1 MNSERIRG
9 KKKKRDRIVKSI
21 DIFKKR
27 GDTRTLQAKMGTIK
41 DRKVKDLTEADEIK
55 KR

>member
-1 MNSERIRG
+1 MQELEEKNT
-9 KKKKRDRIVKSI
+9 IVKSI
-21 DIFKKR
+21 DLFKKS

-41 DRKVKDLTEADEIK
+41 DRKVKDLTQADEIK